1 MWRVFAVGCA
11 LTLGGLAYAS
21 AQPEVRVEPLNL
33 AGTRNLQQQTASAAV
48 RDYLESW
55 QALTAAFAQN
65 RAALLD
71 RDFVGIARQRLGNT
85 MQQQS
90 ELGLRTQYRDLGHD
104 IRVVFYS
111 PEGLSLELEDYVE
124 YDIQLFDHGSS
135 KGLQH
140 MKAKYVVVMTPA
152 ETRWRIRVFQAEAQ

>member
-1 MWRVFAVGCA
+1 M
-11 LTLGGLAYAS
+11 
-21 AQPEVRVEPLNL
+21 RVEPLNL